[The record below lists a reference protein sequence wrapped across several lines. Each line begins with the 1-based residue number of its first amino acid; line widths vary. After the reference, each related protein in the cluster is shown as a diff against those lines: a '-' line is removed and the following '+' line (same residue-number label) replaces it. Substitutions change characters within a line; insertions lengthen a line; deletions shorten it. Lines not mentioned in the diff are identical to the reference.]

1 MYQRMMEK
9 KKERK
14 KERERERGRE
24 RENRQFTSFL
34 PNGLLFI
41 HIKILNPNTQPK
53 MSFIPSSEN

>member
-1 MYQRMMEK
+1 MMEK
-9 KKERK
+9 KIERK

-34 PNGLLFI
+34 PSGLLFI